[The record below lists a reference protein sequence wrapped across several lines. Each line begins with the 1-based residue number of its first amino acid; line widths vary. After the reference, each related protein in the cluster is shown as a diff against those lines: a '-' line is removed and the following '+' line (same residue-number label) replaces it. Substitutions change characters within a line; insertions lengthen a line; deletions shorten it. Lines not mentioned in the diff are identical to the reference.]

1 MGVAYYLLDIKGKKH
16 YVGAGALGQ
25 CYKRCECWHS
35 DENNLKMIHFMNKKY
50 GGVWKLVS
58 EDDDEALQAEK
69 MLTTNL
75 GFRKD
80 VRTYA
85 SEIGLTSW
93 NEVRMADLSDRE
105 SYLYNK
111 KNGVLISY
119 TKRYVKPIG
128 KEEEEGLVMKYT
140 ACPTFEKMKMKLR
153 QEFCCISIF
162 NAMNELK
169 DCTDKKYFIVR
180 LVKRINEILVPKRK
194 NIKKK
199 RKVIETVIKTQKRS
213 KKVKIEM
220 E

>member
-16 YVGAGALGQ
+16 YVDAGALGQ

-35 DENNLKMIHFMNKKY
+35 DENNLKIIHFMNKKY
-50 GGVWKLVS
+50 GGVWILVS
-58 EDDDEALQAEK
+58 EDDEEAIEAEK
-69 MLTTNL
+69 TLTTNL

-93 NEVRMADLSDRE
+93 NALRMTDVSDRE

-111 KNGVLISY
+111 KNGVSNRPY
-119 TKRYVKPIG
+119 AKRYVKPIG
-128 KEEEEGLVMKYT
+128 KEEEEGLVMKYS
-140 ACPTFEKMKMKLR
+140 AYPTFEKMKMKLR

-169 DCTDKKYFIVR
+169 ECTDKKDFIVR
-180 LVKRINEILVPKRK
+180 LVKRINEILVPKGK
-194 NIKKK
+194 ILKKK
-199 RKVIETVIKTQKRS
+199 RKVNEIVIKTQK
-213 KKVKIEM
+213 KVKI
-220 E
+220 